1 VPVADAYG
9 EELEPPYAVPTHLEA
24 SESIGPIPHRL
35 WTVGLGAWIAS
46 SLLLADLHPI
56 DELTR
61 AIAQWGPLLGLAP
74 FGAWWLHPPPEHGL
88 IMALRHLVRPR
99 LLDPDKLHG
108 YQRMRVENGAL
119 YTSTSEACL
128 TVWRLPTVNLDV
140 ASVAAKRRHR
150 GQWGAFLDGLGHDMT
165 IIIRARRLRRLQA
178 VYEVFEHGSDEARAL
193 AKWLHGH
200 LGDRPL
206 IARGGCWSSRRL
218 IGPR

>member
-1 VPVADAYG
+1 
-9 EELEPPYAVPTHLEA
+9 
-24 SESIGPIPHRL
+24 
-35 WTVGLGAWIAS
+35 
-46 SLLLADLHPI
+46 
-56 DELTR
+56 
-61 AIAQWGPLLGLAP
+61 
-74 FGAWWLHPPPEHGL
+74 
-88 IMALRHLVRPR
+88 MLRHLARPR
-99 LLDPDKLHG
+99 RLDPDRLG
-108 YQRMRVENGAL
+108 SYQRMRVQDGAL
-119 YTSTSEACL
+119 YTGQGERCL
-128 TVWRLPTVNLDV
+128 TIWRLPQVNLSV
-140 ASVAAKRRHR
+140 ASAAAKRRHR